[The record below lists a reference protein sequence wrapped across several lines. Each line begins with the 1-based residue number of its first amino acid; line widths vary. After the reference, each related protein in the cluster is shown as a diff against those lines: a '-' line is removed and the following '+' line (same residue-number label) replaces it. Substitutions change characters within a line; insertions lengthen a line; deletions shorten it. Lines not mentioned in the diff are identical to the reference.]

1 MLSSLSTAANMAQ
14 SFKFLLLLLLF
25 MYIVHQSN
33 GTLFDLEDVIYEIL
47 LRSCSYNERLATFD
61 VTGDNK
67 TRGPHK
73 NFDTYPP
80 VKFNVG
86 RVVYQSAKIQSLKL
100 SAVYVQMFHNNQS
113 DEEGKA
119 YISEQIDHEDEYM
132 WSVTRGADFTA
143 KAKFSISVPLIYQF
157 STEFSTTVKTSS
169 GSTTTETRTTRQLIK
184 QDIKIPPGATI
195 EAKWYVNEAQVVV
208 PWVAD
213 ISFEGYVAALYETPD
228 KKLTWKY
235 LNVQDFE
242 HEHLKK
248 HGKNVTFQ
256 ALGLFQANVAQSY
269 HLSTSQKK
277 LAQRTAS
284 LAKYTFEQETS

>member
-1 MLSSLSTAANMAQ
+1 MAHIFQ
-14 SFKFLLLLLLF
+14 FSHLLLLF
-25 MYIVHQSN
+25 LYSVHQSS

-47 LRSCSYNERLATFD
+47 VRNCSYNERLVTFD
-61 VTGDNK
+61 VTGDKK
-67 TRGPHK
+67 TRGHPQK
-73 NFDTYPP
+73 PDTYPP
-80 VKFNVG
+80 VKIKVG
-86 RVVYQSAKIQSLKL
+86 PVVYQSAKVQSLKL

-119 YISEQIDHEDEYM
+119 YISEQIDHEDEYT
-132 WSVTRGADFTA
+132 WSVTKGAELNV
-143 KAKFSISVPLIYQF
+143 KAKFSINVPLIYQF

-208 PWVAD
+208 PWVAE
-213 ISFEGYVAALYETPD
+213 ISLEGYIAALFETPD
-228 KKLTWKY
+228 KHLTWRY
-235 LNVQDFE
+235 LNVKDVK
-242 HEHLKK
+242 HEHLSR
-248 HGKNVTFQ
+248 HGTNVVFQ
-256 ALGLFQANVAQSY
+256 ASGLLQANVAQSY

-284 LAKYTFEQETS
+284 MAKYTFEQETS

>member
-1 MLSSLSTAANMAQ
+1 MAHIFQ
-14 SFKFLLLLLLF
+14 FSHLLLLF
-25 MYIVHQSN
+25 LYSVHQSS

-47 LRSCSYNERLATFD
+47 VRNCSYDERLVTFD
-61 VTGDNK
+61 VTGDGK
-67 TRGPHK
+67 TRGHPQK
-73 NFDTYPP
+73 PDTYPP
-80 VKFNVG
+80 VKIKVG
-86 RVVYQSAKIQSLKL
+86 PVVYQSAKVQSLKL

-119 YISEQIDHEDEYM
+119 YISEQIDHEDEYT
-132 WSVTRGADFTA
+132 WSVTKGAELNV
-143 KAKFSISVPLIYQF
+143 KAKFSINVPLIYQF

-213 ISFEGYVAALYETPD
+213 ISLEGYIAALFETPD
-228 KKLTWKY
+228 KKLTWRY

-242 HEHLKK
+242 HEHLTRR
-248 HGKNVTFQ
+248 GKSVTFQ
-256 ALGLFQANVAQSY
+256 ASGLFQANVAQSY
-269 HLSTSQKK
+269 HLSTTQKK
-277 LAQRTAS
+277 IEQRTANI
-284 LAKYTFEQETS
+284 AKYTFEQETS